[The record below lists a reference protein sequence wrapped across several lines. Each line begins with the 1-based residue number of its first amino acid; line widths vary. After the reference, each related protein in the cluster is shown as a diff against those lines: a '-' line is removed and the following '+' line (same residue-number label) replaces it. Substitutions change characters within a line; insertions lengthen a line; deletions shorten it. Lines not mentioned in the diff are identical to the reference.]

1 MIKIN
6 ADQDKLE
13 QISKQDSLA
22 ALITVGITYIPVELF
37 ATLSGFTPLL
47 VFKLPWELHSTQHP
61 VSMAISE
68 ALGAWL
74 LK

>member
-13 QISKQDSLA
+13 QISQDSLA

-47 VFKLPWELHSTQHP
+47 VFKLPWELHSTQHR